1 MTTMNI
7 YEALEQDH
15 RMFETLLDRLVDAS
29 EDDDNDWK
37 EILDQLRYGVIAH
50 AHAEEAVLYNA
61 LREAD
66 QGKGIVAHSYLEHAT
81 AEAELRTLTAAKMID
96 ANWTSLVQ
104 KLRKDL
110 THHIQEEESEVFAAA
125 RKVFSDEEAL
135 ELGAAFQ
142 EMKKETAKDGDSV
155 MASTIDLVANLL
167 PPRLVDGFRKGVN
180 DAREAMRQR

>member
-1 MTTMNI
+1 MVLPRDVLLRTVLALMRAEAETMTTLNI

-66 QGKGIVAHSYLEHAT
+66 EGGSIVAHSFIEHAT
-81 AEAELRTLTAAKMID
+81 AEAELRTLTAAKALD
-96 ANWTSLVQ
+96 ANWTSLAE

-110 THHIQEEESEVFAAA
+110 RHHIEEEESKVFAAA
-125 RKVFSDEEAL
+125 RKAFSDE
-135 ELGAAFQ
+135 
-142 EMKKETAKDGDSV
+142 
-155 MASTIDLVANLL
+155 
-167 PPRLVDGFRKGVN
+167 
-180 DAREAMRQR
+180 

>member
-1 MTTMNI
+1 MTTLNI

-37 EILDQLRYGVIAH
+37 ETLDQLRYGVVAH

-66 QGKGIVAHSYLEHAT
+66 AGQGIVAHSFIEHAT
-81 AEAELRTLTAAKMID
+81 AEAELRALTAAKAVD
-96 ANWTSLVQ
+96 ATWTSLAE

-110 THHIQEEESEVFAAA
+110 RHHIEEEESKVFAAA
-125 RKVFSDEEAL
+125 RKAFSAEEAL
-135 ELGAAFQ
+135 KLGAAFQ
-142 EMKKETAKDGDSV
+142 QLKKDTAKDGDSV
-155 MASTIDLVANLL
+155 VASTLDLVANLL
-167 PPRLVDGFRKGVN
+167 PPRLVDSFRKGVKN
-180 DAREAMRQR
+180 ARDAAAQR

>member
-1 MTTMNI
+1 MNI

-66 QGKGIVAHSYLEHAT
+66 EGGGIVAHSFVEHAT
-81 AEAELRTLTAAKMID
+81 TEAELRTLTAAKALD
-96 ANWTSLVQ
+96 ANWTSLAE

-110 THHIQEEESEVFAAA
+110 RHHIEEEESKVFAAA
-125 RKVFSDEEAL
+125 RRAFSDEEAL
-135 ELGAAFQ
+135 KLGAAFQ
-142 EMKKETAKDGDSV
+142 ELKKETAKDGDSIV
-155 MASTIDLVANLL
+155 ASTLDLVANLL
-167 PPRLVDGFRKGVN
+167 PPRLVNSFRKGVEN
-180 DAREAMRQR
+180 AREASAQR